1 MIIANIVIVDIL
13 NSCLSV
19 TPFTETPVQFA
30 ISVKLTGIA
39 RRNFLRNFIINFLEN
54 LKRCCFLSKLIS
66 SLKYCDQTFSREI
79 DIKLKAL
86 WRNVS
91 WKIKSSLRAAQNVSK
106 VYGMFLAVFLSL
118 RVIKFVYCLKFN
130 SIIWDLYH
138 KPVVEFDEK
147 HFESPFFVKCDFWAY
162 FAQTLISLCSCI
174 TKYFTFC
181 EFAQISKHFNQKPW
195 ARKGTYLTG
204 TGEEHFELA

>member
-1 MIIANIVIVDIL
+1 MPIL
-13 NSCLSV
+13 WTYGISFLSV
-19 TPFTETPVQFA
+19 TPLTETPVQFA

-86 WRNVS
+86 WWNVS

-130 SIIWDLYH
+130 SIIWDLPQTSRRIWR
-138 KPVVEFDEK
+138 KTFWISILCQIWLLSIFCPN
-147 HFESPFFVKCDFWAY
+147 PDF
-162 FAQTLISLCSCI
+162 IV
-174 TKYFTFC
+174 
-181 EFAQISKHFNQKPW
+181 
-195 ARKGTYLTG
+195 
-204 TGEEHFELA
+204 